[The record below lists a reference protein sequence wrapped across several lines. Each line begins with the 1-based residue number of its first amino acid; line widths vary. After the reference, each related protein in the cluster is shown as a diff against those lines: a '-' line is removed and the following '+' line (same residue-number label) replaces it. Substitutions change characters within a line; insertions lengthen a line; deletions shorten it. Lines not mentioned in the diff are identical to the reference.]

1 MANYKR
7 EDIIKDLKQSVSEV
21 TFTKVNG
28 ENRIM
33 RCTLDLRYLPPIT
46 KEQLQHLDEQQQKP
60 ENQDVI
66 AVWDL
71 QNGGW
76 RSFRVDSVQY
86 MQEVDGY

>member
-86 MQEVDGY
+86 MQEIEGY

>member
-1 MANYKR
+1 MANYNR
-7 EDIIKDLKQSVSEV
+7 ENIIKDLKQSVSEV

-28 ENRIM
+28 ERRIM

-46 KEQLQHLDEQQQKP
+46 KEQLEHLDEQQQKP

-76 RSFRVDSVQY
+76 RSFRVDSVEY
-86 MQEVDGY
+86 MQEVEGY